1 MSAPCA
7 TWAHGSGGRR
17 RITMPVATLM
27 QTVAANTMRH
37 LTVLLRLGPALWA
50 AVAAMV
56 AYTGH
61 GAIRVLRRG

>member
-1 MSAPCA
+1 
-7 TWAHGSGGRR
+7 
-17 RITMPVATLM
+17 MPVATLM

-37 LTVLLRLGPALWA
+37 LTMLLRLGPAVWA
-50 AVAAMV
+50 AVGAMV

>member
-1 MSAPCA
+1 
-7 TWAHGSGGRR
+7 
-17 RITMPVATLM
+17 MPVATLM